1 MPRLDRTFSHKD
13 IIRIYDYYL
22 TADERV
28 MAKKHICEEVI
39 EEDVGWPLIICV
51 PLFEVLDMVQLVI
64 TIAVAIWPMVQ
75 LSLNVV
81 KKLEELSHLFGWI
94 PLFGD
99 ILKKD
104 VDRLNKK
111 VDELEPATK
120 MRLDALQEYFNLVHR
135 YFSQKCYPR

>member
-22 TADERV
+22 TADER
-28 MAKKHICEEVI
+28 
-39 EEDVGWPLIICV
+39 
-51 PLFEVLDMVQLVI
+51 VLDMVQLVI